1 MSLPFPTEIAK
12 EASTD
17 LLIPKLALYS
27 RRETEYIPHLAPVFY
42 NPRMQLN
49 RDLATIA
56 LQVAQRDANRPL
68 KVADA
73 LTGCG
78 VRGIRFALEV
88 QGIESVE
95 VNDLNPLATQLAK
108 INIDRNN
115 VADKAKASNLDGN
128 MFLTANASPKKRF
141 DLLDLDPFGSPSPF
155 MDSAVRA
162 LSNHG
167 ILALTATDTSP
178 LCGVEP
184 NACLRKYAG
193 RPLRSEYSH
202 EVALRLIANALVLT
216 AAKYDLAPTIL
227 LSHST
232 DHYFRVYARLN
243 RGARRSDAALN
254 NLGYLVHCFHC
265 LNRSYVSGFIRYLD
279 TRCPRCGLRMQ
290 AAGPLWLGPLIDNAF
305 CREMIAEAKKS
316 RFVLDRSVKLL
327 NTLSEEATA
336 PPTYYVLDKICDR
349 LGSPIPP
356 REAVFNEL
364 RTRGFS
370 AVRTHFAPTG
380 LKTNATISDIEGAV
394 LRVARH

>member
-1 MSLPFPTEIAK
+1 MSLPFPTEIAT

-17 LLIPKLALYS
+17 LLVPKLVLYS
-27 RRETEYIPHLAPVFY
+27 RGETEYIPHLAPVFY

-56 LQVAQRDANRPL
+56 LRVAQRDANRPL
-68 KVADA
+68 RVADA
-73 LTGCG
+73 LAGCG

-95 VNDLNPLATQLAK
+95 VNDLNPLATLLAK
-108 INIDRNN
+108 TNIDRNH
-115 VADKAKASNLDGN
+115 VADKVKASNLDGN

-155 MDSAVRA
+155 MDSALRA
-162 LSNHG
+162 VSNHG
-167 ILALTATDTSP
+167 ILALTATDTAP

-184 NACLRKYAG
+184 NACLRKYVG

-202 EVALRLIANALVLT
+202 EVALRLIANALALT

-243 RGARRSDAALN
+243 RGAKGSDAALN

-265 LNRSYVSGFIRYLD
+265 LNRSYVSGFIKDLD
-279 TRCPRCGLRMQ
+279 RRCPRCGLRMQ
-290 AAGPLWLGPLIDNAF
+290 AAGPLWLGPLIDNVF
-305 CREMIAEAKKS
+305 CRKMIAEAKES
-316 RFVLDRSVKLL
+316 RLVLDRSIKLL
-327 NTLSEEATA
+327 STLSEEATA

-380 LKTNATISDIEGAV
+380 LKTNATISDIEGVV